1 MFENEWIGLGLLFVV
16 ISGGAFLLL
25 QLGSGR
31 RRRVESR
38 LAGDSSTQLDSTPEL
53 LLGDLTPALAEQTPM
68 SEQDRTELERE
79 LRDAGFYRRTAVME
93 YAAIRAVLVFAPLLV
108 AAVLALYVDQ
118 PQMPAVAIGGVVLA
132 ALGYSLPRI
141 YLGYVARART
151 REVERGLPIAL
162 DLMTLGLS
170 AGLTVLGSLKRVAV
184 ELKSSYPVLA
194 YEMEIVAQQAE
205 LRSLEHALQQL
216 ADRVRIPEVRN
227 LAMLLVQSE
236 RLGTDIG
243 SALLEFSSSFR
254 TTMRQRADAQAN
266 KASFWMAFP
275 TILCLWVAAAIVLV
289 GPIYFEFWHR
299 RGETYEIFKLRAE
312 KLRKERER
320 REKSFETGPQAMPV
334 PAAAEEPEQ

>member
-1 MFENEWIGLGLLFVV
+1 MNEWVGLGLLFVV
-16 ISGGAFLLL
+16 ISGSVFLLL
-25 QLGSGR
+25 QLGNGR

-38 LAGDSSTQLDSTPEL
+38 LAGDDVSTQLDSAPEL

-68 SEQDRTELERE
+68 SEQARTDLERE

-93 YAAIRAVLVFAPLLV
+93 YAALRAVLVFAPLLV
-108 AAVLALYVDQ
+108 AAVLALFVNP
-118 PQMPAVAIGGVVLA
+118 PQMPAVAVGGVVLA
-132 ALGYSLPRI
+132 ALGFSLPRI
-141 YLGYVARART
+141 YLNYVARART

-184 ELKSSYPVLA
+184 ELKNSYPVLA
-194 YEMEIVAQQAE
+194 YELEIVAQQAE

-243 SALLEFSSSFR
+243 SALLEFSTSYR
-254 TTMRQRADAQAN
+254 TTLRQRADAQAN

-275 TILCLWVAAAIVLV
+275 TILCLWVAAAIVLI

-299 RGETYEIFKLRAE
+299 RGETYEIFQLRAE
-312 KLRKERER
+312 KLRKEKER
-320 REKSFETGPQAMPV
+320 REQMYKGAAQEIPMPP
-334 PAAAEEPEQ
+334 PAQEPEQ

>member
-1 MFENEWIGLGLLFVV
+1 MNEWVGLGLLFVV
-16 ISGGAFLLL
+16 VAGSLFLLL

-38 LAGDSSTQLDSTPEL
+38 LAPDVSTQLDSAPEL
-53 LLGDLTPALAEQTPM
+53 ILGDLTPALAEQTPM
-68 SEQDRTELERE
+68 SEQDRTELERD

-93 YAAIRAVLVFAPLLV
+93 YAALRAVLVFAPLLIAV
-108 AAVLALYVDQ
+108 VLALFVDQ

-141 YLGYVARART
+141 YLNYVARART
-151 REVERGLPIAL
+151 REVERGLPVAL

-170 AGLTVLGSLKRVAV
+170 AGLTVIGSLKRVAV
-184 ELKSSYPVLA
+184 ELKNAYPVLA
-194 YEMEIVAQQAE
+194 YELEIVVQQTE

-227 LAMLLVQSE
+227 LALLLVQSQH
-236 RLGTDIG
+236 LGTDVG

-254 TTMRQRADAQAN
+254 TTLRQRADAQAN
-266 KASFWMAFP
+266 RASFWMAFP
-275 TILCLWVAAAIVLV
+275 TILCLWVSAAIILV

-320 REKSFETGPQAMPV
+320 REQRYAPQPEAPLV
-334 PAAAEEPEQ
+334 PAEEEEEQ

>member
-1 MFENEWIGLGLLFVV
+1 MNEWVALGLLFVV
-16 ISGGAFLLL
+16 VSGGLFLLL
-25 QLGSGR
+25 QLGNGR

-38 LAGDSSTQLDSTPEL
+38 LTPDVSTQLDSAPEL

-68 SEQDRTELERE
+68 SERDRTELERE

-93 YAAIRAVLVFAPLLV
+93 YAALRAVLVFAPLLV
-108 AAVLALYVDQ
+108 AVVLALFVEQ
-118 PQMPAVAIGGVVLA
+118 AQMPAVAIGGIVLA

-141 YLGYVARART
+141 YLNYVARART
-151 REVERGLPIAL
+151 REVERGLPVAL

-170 AGLTVLGSLKRVAV
+170 AGLTVLGALKRVAV
-184 ELKSSYPVLA
+184 ELKNAYPVLA
-194 YEMEIVAQQAE
+194 YELEIVAQQAE

-227 LAMLLVQSE
+227 LALLLVQSE

-243 SALLEFSSSFR
+243 TALLEFSSSFR
-254 TTMRQRADAQAN
+254 TTLRQRADAQAN

-275 TILCLWVAAAIVLV
+275 TILCLFVSAAIVLV

-320 REKSFETGPQAMPV
+320 REKAYQQPQGIPMPP
-334 PAAAEEPEQ
+334 PAGEEPEQ